1 VHSEEDYSD
10 DADEGIDGYRPG
22 GYHPVHIGEIYNHRY
37 LVVQKLGWGHFS
49 TVWMC
54 LDRQAPPNGPK
65 FVAMKVQKSASHYR
79 EAAFDEIELLKCITE
94 ASRSESYLLERRMS
108 ADHRFVVIL
117 LDHFEHTGPNGKHV
131 CMVFEMLGENLLS
144 LIKKYDYKGIPISIV
159 RRFILQVCKGLDFL
173 HRHSQIIHTDLK
185 PENIL
190 IAAGP
195 PPPSDEY
202 IQALLHIGPAS
213 RKSEGGKK
221 EGEKSKKASKK
232 KQQKAKNK
240 DKDGAAATASSTA
253 GTATAAAVSGSVERA
268 NRKKMNKKQR
278 KKRQKARR
286 GGAGDPVGEL
296 SEAEKLREMMMMEK
310 ASEPLDPSLAHR
322 LVRGDSNE
330 IRDFM
335 PDAKNLCLSDS
346 ELDEDAGDDM
356 RGASIDAVKRSSGA
370 NFKMQSD
377 DELDGERDD
386 DSGSE
391 ADGILDSRRAES
403 KRSGDRDAKDLRAS
417 SKFDRSLSKSS
428 KGDADDRAAS
438 DASKAVEGLEVTK
451 VTTAV
456 RVNGETVLAPTGH
469 CASPDGAAEDSETCR
484 DLLVASVAV
493 PWLRTSL
500 FAALNFSDPELDM
513 PASTYTD
520 ISKDMVLHKLQF
532 DDEKKFLDSPMS
544 AKIAILISSK
554 KLMEAFGDPK
564 DVTVTDH
571 FFEWNLA
578 LVPDS
583 EVDVCAAIKSGNIS
597 PSIESDI
604 DSSFK
609 FSIMGFGRDTE
620 NISSFVGLCAFRI
633 MSDQSEKLKQIP
645 PLEELMTEDMPL
657 FWYVRH
663 HAAHTE
669 AILHFLESRVD
680 GLRFLVSS
688 IDGVTPYGNL
698 DDVLLDEDDV
708 DLHELSSSFYRH
720 PMNANAAE
728 CGRAGATGTLVG
740 VDLVALR
747 NYSLLL
753 FGDDTPLDMAVPSNV
768 LDFVRPLSLRLG
780 LCMGEDS
787 VPFIRT
793 FYAMILNDGSLTGKI
808 TSHGTSSRKATPDFK
823 HLDALYQ
830 YSDVKIVDLGNAC
843 WTYKHFTDDI
853 QTRQYRSPEVILGS
867 KYDTSAD
874 IWSLACI
881 VFELLTGDLLFDPQ
895 AGKNWERDEDHL
907 AMIAELM
914 GDFPKKV
921 SQNGKRSGEF
931 FTKRGDLKHI
941 QNLKYWPLA
950 RVLQEKYL
958 LSEEDASGVA
968 SFIEPMLAVGHYFIY
983 ICMYAYPP
991 QLM

>member
-1 VHSEEDYSD
+1 
-10 DADEGIDGYRPG
+10 
-22 GYHPVHIGEIYNHRY
+22 VHIGEIYNHRY

-54 LDRQAPPNGPK
+54 LDRQAPPTGPK
-65 FVAMKVQKSASHYR
+65 FVAMKIQKSASHYR

-94 ASRSESYLLERRMS
+94 ASKSESYLLERRTG
-108 ADHRFVVIL
+108 ADHRYVVIL

-144 LIKKYDYKGIPISIV
+144 LIKKYDYKGISIPIV
-159 RRFILQVCKGLDFL
+159 KRFILQVCKGLDFL
-173 HRHSQIIHTDLK
+173 HRHSHIIHTDLK

-195 PPPSDEY
+195 PAPSDEY
-202 IQALLHIGPAS
+202 IQALLHVGPAS

-221 EGEKSKKASKK
+221 EGEKSKKANKK

-240 DKDGAAATASSTA
+240 DKEGAVHASATSAATASGA
-253 GTATAAAVSGSVERA
+253 MSGSVERA

-286 GGAGDPVGEL
+286 GGADPVGEL
-296 SEAEKLREMMMMEK
+296 SESEKLREMMMMEK
-310 ASEPLDPSLAHR
+310 ASEPLDPSLAQR
-322 LVRGDSNE
+322 LTRGDSNE
-330 IRDFM
+330 SADLI
-335 PDAKNLCLSDS
+335 PDAKDRCLSDS
-346 ELDEDAGDDM
+346 EIEEDADND
-356 RGASIDAVKRSSGA
+356 RGESMDAVKRSGA
-370 NFKMQSD
+370 DAKLHSD
-377 DELDGERDD
+377 DDENDFQGSEKDD
-386 DSGSE
+386 DSERE
-391 ADGILDSRRAES
+391 ADELHDSRRAES
-403 KRSGDRDAKDLRAS
+403 KRSGDREAKDLRDS
-417 SKFDRSLSKSS
+417 SKFDRSQSKSS
-428 KGDADDRAAS
+428 KGHAEDRATIAS
-438 DASKAVEGLEVTK
+438 DASKTVEDLEVTR

-456 RVNGETVLAPTGH
+456 KVNGETILPAVGPS
-469 CASPDGAAEDSETCR
+469 ASLDPAAEELESCR

-500 FAALNFSDPELDM
+500 FATLNFSDPELEF
-513 PASTYTD
+513 PAGAYSD
-520 ISKDMVLHKLQF
+520 VSKDMVLYKLQF
-532 DDEKKFLDSPMS
+532 DDDKTFLDSPLS
-544 AKIAILISSK
+544 AKIPLLISSK
-554 KLMEAFGDPK
+554 KLLEAFGAPK
-564 DVTVTDH
+564 DVNVTDH
-571 FFEWNLA
+571 FFEWTLA
-578 LVPDS
+578 LVPNSEADLCTAIMSDS
-583 EVDVCAAIKSGNIS
+583 VSAAM
-597 PSIESDI
+597 ESDI
-604 DSSFK
+604 ESSFK

-620 NISSFVGLCAFRI
+620 NISSFVGLCSFRI

-645 PLEELMTEDMPL
+645 PLEELATEDMPL

-669 AILHFLESRVD
+669 AILHFLEDRID

-688 IDGVTPYGNL
+688 TDGITPYGDL
-698 DDVLLDEDDV
+698 DDVLLEEDDV
-708 DLHELSSSFYRH
+708 DLHELTSSFYRH

-728 CGRAGATGTLVG
+728 CGRPGATGTLIG

-747 NYSLLL
+747 NYGLLL

-793 FYAMILNDGSLTGKI
+793 FYSMILSDANTTAPKA
-808 TSHGTSSRKATPDFK
+808 TSHGSSSRKAAPDFK
-823 HLDALYQ
+823 HLDALYR

-921 SQNGKRSGEF
+921 SQNGKHSVEF

-941 QNLKYWPLA
+941 QNLKYWPLT

-968 SFIEPMLAVGHYFIY
+968 SFLEPMLAVR
-983 ICMYAYPP
+983 
-991 QLM
+991 LMFYRG